1 MQLVM
6 IELGLGMG
14 KGRRRV
20 NRKVKH
26 SYFKQIRSG
35 AIKRKV
41 VPFPVPAPVLETV
54 IKFVASVFRCCCC

>member
-1 MQLVM
+1 M
-6 IELGLGMG
+6 GM
-14 KGRRRV
+14 GRRRV

-41 VPFPVPAPVLETV
+41 VPFPVPALAPVLETV
-54 IKFVASVFRCCCC
+54 IKFVA